1 MPNFAFMQEHKIINF
16 VNVDYTYDNFTLVK
30 VNKHIII
37 IIFFGN
43 LFANLL
49 AIFVFM
55 EVQNQHMKLR
65 QYLLTQAK
73 LKHRIVAYVKIY
85 KFSRG
90 LNQLS
95 SPKLVYNHL
104 YK

>member
-1 MPNFAFMQEHKIINF
+1 MLTFSVF
-16 VNVDYTYDNFTLVK
+16 
-30 VNKHIII
+30 I

-49 AIFVFM
+49 VIFVFM

-73 LKHRIVAYVKIY
+73 LKHQIVAYV
-85 KFSRG
+85 
-90 LNQLS
+90 
-95 SPKLVYNHL
+95 
-104 YK
+104 